1 MPPYL
6 TTVPDA
12 LRHHPGPWYIFGAN
26 EAGQPAVILAGPFLS
41 ATEAERLVPAVAS
54 LYTLLTAAGPSDV
67 EGFGIGALQDVS
79 VPAPL
84 LNPFIG
90 LQENGAPLSADD
102 FQSVLDTLRPGSS
115 DDGEELS

>member
-1 MPPYL
+1 MSSYL

-26 EAGQPAVILAGPFLS
+26 ADGFPLVILAGPFLS
-41 ATEAERLVPAVAS
+41 VTEAERLVPPAAS
-54 LYTLLTAAGPSDV
+54 LYTLLTAATISDV
-67 EGFGIGALQDVS
+67 QGFGLS
-79 VPAPL
+79 VLEEGTAPTPL
-84 LNPFIG
+84 LNPFLG

-115 DDGEELS
+115 DGGEGLS